1 VRGLCEAVHTALAE
15 KAELHEMHSGQRGF
29 DLSSAIMLAISIV
42 LDKEFTDERMIRS
55 PGHSFF
61 SIGCGAA
68 GRDPRQSRRHPTRVA
83 EGHIL
88 RPRSSCHFP
97 KGTKRK
103 KREDRRRHGPQVSRR
118 QGVAFRLR

>member
-1 VRGLCEAVHTALAE
+1 
-15 KAELHEMHSGQRGF
+15 F
-29 DLSSAIMLAISIV
+29 DLSSAIMLAIGIV

-83 EGHIL
+83 EGHTL

-97 KGTKRK
+97 NGTKRK
-103 KREDRRRHGPQVSRR
+103 KKGGSSSSRSPSFPEAGGGR
-118 QGVAFRLR
+118 LSPPVASSAMTRSA